1 MQGSGRVVNFA
12 GHPAARPGA
21 APAALALL
29 LAAIAGPACSV
40 QKLAA
45 DQLGSALAS
54 GTSVYATD
62 DDPELVGDAL
72 PFALKTMESL
82 LAVSPENTDLLLS
95 AASGFTQY
103 SYAYLQSEADY
114 VEAADLA
121 QASELRGRATRMYRR
136 ALGYG
141 LRGLDAR
148 HPGFSAALRRDPA
161 AALAKT
167 TAADV
172 PLLYWTGAAWAAA
185 IASAKNDADLAA
197 DLPTVEAIMTRAR
210 ALDPDW
216 GDGAIHDFFISWE
229 GGRPAAGGGSPA
241 RAREAF
247 DRAVAA
253 SGGRRAAPFVSYAET
268 VAVASQNRPEF
279 VRLLETALAIDPDA
293 VPAQRLANL
302 IAQKRARWLLAR
314 QDELFIE

>member
-1 MQGSGRVVNFA
+1 MSLDSRS
-12 GHPAARPGA
+12 AARPGA
-21 APAALALL
+21 GRAALALL
-29 LAAIAGPACSV
+29 LAALFAPACSV

-45 DQLGSALAS
+45 DRLGSALAS
-54 GTSVYATD
+54 GQSVYATD

-72 PFALKTMESL
+72 PFALKTIESL
-82 LAVSPENTDLLLS
+82 LAVSPENPDLLLS

-103 SYAYLQSEADY
+103 AYAYLQCEADY
-114 VEAADLA
+114 AEAADLA
-121 QASELRGRATRMYRR
+121 RATQLRGRATRMYRR

-141 LRGLDAR
+141 LAGLDAR
-148 HPGFSAALRRDPA
+148 HPGFSAALLRDPA
-161 AALAKT
+161 AALAQT
-167 TAADV
+167 AAADV
-172 PLLYWTGAAWAAA
+172 PLLYWTGAAWGAA
-185 IASAKNDADLAA
+185 IASAKDDADLAA

-216 GDGAIHDFFISWE
+216 GEGAIHDFFISWE
-229 GGRPAAGGGSPA
+229 GGRPAAAGGSPA
-241 RAREAF
+241 RARAAF

-253 SGGRRAAPFVSYAET
+253 SGGRRAAPYVSYAET
-268 VAVASQNRPEF
+268 LSVANQDRREF
-279 VRLLETALAIDPDA
+279 TDLLGTALAIDPDA

>member
-1 MQGSGRVVNFA
+1 MSLDSRS
-12 GHPAARPGA
+12 AARPGA
-21 APAALALL
+21 GRAALALL
-29 LAAIAGPACSV
+29 LAALFAPACSV

-45 DQLGSALAS
+45 DRLGSALAS
-54 GTSVYATD
+54 GQSVYATD

-72 PFALKTMESL
+72 PFALKTIESL
-82 LAVSPENTDLLLS
+82 LAVSPENPDLLLS

-103 SYAYLQSEADY
+103 AYAYLQCEADY
-114 VEAADLA
+114 AEAADLTRA
-121 QASELRGRATRMYRR
+121 TQLRGRATRMYRR

-141 LRGLDAR
+141 LAGLDAR

-167 TAADV
+167 APADV
-172 PLLYWTGAAWAAA
+172 PLLDWTGAAWGAA
-185 IASAKNDADLAA
+185 IASAKDDADLAA

-216 GDGAIHDFFISWE
+216 GEGAIHDFFISWE
-229 GGRPAAGGGSPA
+229 GGRPAAAGGSPA
-241 RAREAF
+241 RARAAF

-253 SGGRRAAPFVSYAET
+253 SGGRRAAPYVSYAET
-268 VAVASQNRPEF
+268 LSVANQDRREF
-279 VRLLETALAIDPDA
+279 TDLLGTALAIDPDA